1 MSRTLSIAGGI
12 YLLEETSEKL
22 LTQTLL
28 PPPLPALPSNSRK
41 EAEGGEGG
49 PANSQPLAAMELGLR
64 LTLQREVETVLTVPG
79 AQANCP

>member
-28 PPPLPALPSNSRK
+28 ALLEK
-41 EAEGGEGG
+41 FDTGIK
-49 PANSQPLAAMELGLR
+49 
-64 LTLQREVETVLTVPG
+64 
-79 AQANCP
+79 